1 MTTIKKKDFK
11 KFNVKPKQELEEL
24 VDADGSPIE
33 GDLIDSNNGGTV
45 NNSEITTAPQQT
57 SDDLAQLAIQPS
69 RFYFSSGG
77 SPYSHG
83 DRSGSQKE
91 SVKSTEKEELD
102 EVAKDKMRKM
112 VEDIV
117 NKRLS
122 NEDNG
127 MVKRIINPDVDR
139 DGIPDIEELAN
150 NIGKPAAARHAQI
163 FIYDIN
169 KTPLIGDEK
178 AIILNYILSNMNLSD
193 VSNDYKNLLRKK
205 I

>member
-1 MTTIKKKDFK
+1 MTTIKKKDLK
-11 KFNVKPKQELEEL
+11 KFKTKPKQELDEL

-33 GDLIDSNNGGTV
+33 GNLIDTNDGGGV

-69 RFYFSSGG
+69 RFFFSSDGT
-77 SPYSHG
+77 PYSHG
-83 DRSGSQKE
+83 NRSGSQKE
-91 SVKSTEKEELD
+91 SVKNSEKEELD

-117 NKRLS
+117 AKRL
-122 NEDNG
+122 DNQNSG
-127 MVKRIINPDVDR
+127 MVNKVNSPDVNR
-139 DGIPDIEELAN
+139 NGIPDIEELAN

-169 KTPLIGDEK
+169 KTPLVGDEK
-178 AIILNYILSNMNLSD
+178 AIVLNYILSNFNLND
-193 VSNDYKNLLRKK
+193 VSDDYKNLLRKK
-205 I
+205 L